1 VFLCLLCLPVRCT
14 EITDVSWDVDL
25 QVIHVAV
32 DAWPANWGDWKTYI
46 NNVELNMEGGAG
58 YPVIRPDAPL
68 EQPPTGLFV
77 GTQPWLT
84 GLSSVDF
91 PCKGFI
97 RFFIPGE
104 GLTTNFYF
112 DVSDEGGQTASTNDW
127 PCAWTNGV
135 GGQSAVVKIGNPTL
149 DRYPVEQDARPRSV
163 WDMHYFNGRI
173 YIGSGDYWSNRGPV
187 DIWTY
192 YDGGIGFLK
201 EFTVDEE
208 MVSDFFEFEG
218 KLFIPG
224 NDATEDWS
232 FENLY
237 INDPHRTPH
246 PGWVKHRTLSG
257 GLHSLDVALFK
268 GKVYASITRDGTT
281 SQTLVSTDMG
291 QTWEPFL
298 EQYSSFLVF
307 DDFLFVIGDTNY
319 TYNGI
324 TLQTVAPELLLDSW
338 RFSGARTVK
347 FHGGA
352 LYSCPLRW
360 GLEASRLVFLPSN
373 QVVNGGVAKEIA
385 RFTNENVRDVVVRG
399 DTCYVMTA
407 NEIQQDLLY
416 KGRIYTSN
424 DLTNWPMASEF
435 YLPGVPLSFEIM
447 NNRFYVGL
455 GSRWDGAQWD
465 VLFGPEAG
473 SIWRITPTPQ
483 FSSMAQSKTN
493 GVSLGLNVV
502 PNFDFIMLT
511 SSNLLSTSWSP
522 LVATNIQ
529 SAFYAFT
536 DLSATNHASRFYRA
550 LH

>member
-1 VFLCLLCLPVRCT
+1 
-14 EITDVSWDVDL
+14 
-25 QVIHVAV
+25 
-32 DAWPANWGDWKTYI
+32 
-46 NNVELNMEGGAG
+46 MEGEMGS
-58 YPVIRPDAPL
+58 PVIRPDAPL

-91 PCKGFI
+91 PCKGYI

-127 PCAWTNGV
+127 PYAWTNGIY
-135 GGQSAVVKIGNPTL
+135 GQGTVIKIGNPTL
-149 DRYPVEQDARPRSV
+149 DRYPVEGDARPRSV

-173 YIGSGDYWSNRGPV
+173 YIGNGDGWFNRGPI

-201 EFTVDEE
+201 EFTADEE
-208 MVSDFFEFEG
+208 IVSDFFEFED

-224 NDATEDWS
+224 YDATEDWS
-232 FENLY
+232 FANMY
-237 INDPHRTPH
+237 
-246 PGWVKHRTLSG
+246 VKNTQQPSNHQWIKRRTLPG
-257 GLHSLDVALFK
+257 GLHCLDVALFK
-268 GKVYASITRDGTT
+268 DKVYASITRENTT
-281 SQTLVSTDMG
+281 AQTLVSSDMG
-291 QTWEPFL
+291 QTWEQFL
-298 EQYSSFLVF
+298 EQESSFLVF
-307 DDFLFVIGDTNY
+307 DDFLFLNGDTNY
-319 TYNGI
+319 TYNGTSLEI
-324 TLQTVAPELLLDSW
+324 VALDLRLKNSN
-338 RFSGARTVK
+338 FNGARKAK
-347 FHGGA
+347 FHGGM
-352 LYSCPLRW
+352 LYSNPLRW
-360 GLEASRLVFLPSN
+360 GLIPSQLFFLPPN
-373 QVVNGGVAKEIA
+373 QVVNGGVAMEIA
-385 RFTNENVRDVVVRG
+385 RFTNENVRDVVVRS

-416 KGRIYTSN
+416 RGRIYTSN

-435 YLPGVPLSFEIM
+435 YLPGIPLSLEIM

-465 VLFGPEAG
+465 VLFGPETG
-473 SIWRITPTPQ
+473 SIWQITPTPR
-483 FSSMAQSKTN
+483 FNSIAQTKTN

-502 PNFDFIMLT
+502 PNFDFIMQT
-511 SSNLLSTSWSP
+511 STNLLSTNWSP

-536 DLSATNHASRFYRA
+536 DLSATNHVTRFYRA